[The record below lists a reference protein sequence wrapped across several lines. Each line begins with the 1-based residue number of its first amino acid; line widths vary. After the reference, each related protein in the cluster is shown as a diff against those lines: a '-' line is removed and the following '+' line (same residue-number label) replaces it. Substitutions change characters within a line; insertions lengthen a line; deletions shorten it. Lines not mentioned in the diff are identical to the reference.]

1 MKTSASNT
9 VFSMIALFIILGA
22 CESKDTV
29 QPETSLDASL
39 ATIPDNPD
47 YLSLPIIG
55 TKWKLIGFADSET
68 NTIKLAK
75 PSEGNT
81 YTLIF
86 EEDGTVSGVTSTNQA
101 TGTYTLDGHALQ
113 FTGWGGTK
121 INELLDGPTYV
132 KAIEQVY
139 SYQLSEK
146 GLILNYEAKKY
157 LLFRPV
163 DL

>member
-1 MKTSASNT
+1 MVLT
-9 VFSMIALFIILGA
+9 GA
-22 CESKDTV
+22 CREKDTV
-29 QPETSLDASL
+29 ERDPGAHLPL
-39 ATIPDNPD
+39 AEINGNPD
-47 YLSLPIIG
+47 YVVLPFVG
-55 TKWKLIGFADSET
+55 TKWKLIGFADSGT
-68 NTIKLAK
+68 NSIKLAK